1 MNLVGTTPSKRERT
15 SFVGSTGVLGYVRD
29 RVVYMGTPK
38 GRGRQRENLP
48 PPFQELGFLKGLTQ
62 ANESRNLRYVHA
74 PAETIRKAMYRNGIR
89 SERNRSEGEGRR

>member
-1 MNLVGTTPSKRERT
+1 VNLVGTTPSKRERT

-29 RVVYMGTPK
+29 RVVYMGT
-38 GRGRQRENLP
+38 RENLP